1 MAEFEDLTKTIK
13 AEDRKEFSDR
23 LRAAKKASYGD
34 SNDLEID
41 TLWELASQACYV
53 LDVYSEDEWEEE
65 DRT

>member
-34 SNDLEID
+34 SNVSSL
-41 TLWELASQACYV
+41 L
-53 LDVYSEDEWEEE
+53 
-65 DRT
+65 RTGCI